1 LPLLWNAP
9 DLADEVNTPVADIE
23 QEAARLLQAGADVPV
38 RLLGGLAIAVAT
50 PGHRLLPRPYKDID
64 LMAPAGAKRPL
75 LKLFAD
81 LGYDSDERRNELQ
94 GHRRLLFWD
103 TANQRQV
110 DVFVGTFEMCHKLP
124 LAERLTLAPDTL
136 PLADLLL
143 TKLQVFALNDKDRR
157 DILTL
162 LYHHPLVSSDGE
174 PGINTE
180 HIARL
185 CAADWGLW
193 RTATLNL
200 ERARDG
206 LGGYGLAS
214 DQEAVLTTRIDELRE
229 RIDAAPKSTR
239 WKLRARVGERVQWY
253 EEPEEVH

>member
-1 LPLLWNAP
+1 
-9 DLADEVNTPVADIE
+9 
-23 QEAARLLQAGADVPV
+23 
-38 RLLGGLAIAVAT
+38 
-50 PGHRLLPRPYKDID
+50 
-64 LMAPAGAKRPL
+64 MAPAGAKRPL
-75 LKLFAD
+75 LKLFAE
-81 LGYDSDERRNELQ
+81 LGYDGDERRNELQ

-162 LYHHPLVSSDGE
+162 LYHHPLVGSDDE
-174 PGINTE
+174 PGVNAQ
-180 HIARL
+180 HVAKL
-185 CAADWGLW
+185 CAGDWGLW
-193 RTATLNL
+193 KTVTLNL
-200 ERARDG
+200 DRAREG
-206 LGGYGLAS
+206 LGEYGLTEG
-214 DQEAVLTTRIDELRE
+214 QTRVLIGRLDGLRE
-229 RIDAAPKSTR
+229 RIDAAPKSAR

>member
-1 LPLLWNAP
+1 
-9 DLADEVNTPVADIE
+9 LAATPVADIE
-23 QEAARLLQAGADVPV
+23 QEAARLLQAGADVPL
-38 RLLGGLAIAVAT
+38 RLLGGLAIALAT
-50 PGHRLLPRPYKDID
+50 PGHRLLPRTYKDID

-75 LKLFAD
+75 LTLFKD
-81 LGYDSDERRNELQ
+81 LGYDGDERRNELQ

-103 TANQRQV
+103 AANQRQV

-143 TKLQVFALNDKDRR
+143 TKLQVFALNDKDQR

-162 LYHHPLVSSDGE
+162 LYHHPLVASDDE
-174 PGINTE
+174 PGINAP
-180 HIARL
+180 HLARL

-193 RTATLNL
+193 KTATLNL
-200 ERARDG
+200 DRAREG
-206 LGGYGLAS
+206 LGAYGLTDA
-214 DQEAVLTTRIDELRE
+214 QAKTLTERLEALRLA
-229 RIDAAPKSTR
+229 IDAAPKTTR

>member
-1 LPLLWNAP
+1 MAP
-9 DLADEVNTPVADIE
+9 TPVADIE

-38 RLLGGLAIAVAT
+38 RLLGGLAIALAT
-50 PGHRLLPRPYKDID
+50 PGRRLLPRAYKDID

-75 LKLFAD
+75 LKLFAE
-81 LGYDSDERRNELQ
+81 LGYDGDERRNELQ

-103 TANQRQV
+103 AANQRQV

-162 LYHHPLVSSDGE
+162 LYHHPLVGSDAE
-174 PGINTE
+174 PGVNVQ
-180 HIARL
+180 HVAKL

-200 ERARDG
+200 DRAREG
-206 LGGYGLAS
+206 VGGYELAPEQAQTLKEQL
-214 DQEAVLTTRIDELRE
+214 DAVRAA
-229 RIDAAPKSTR
+229 IDAAPKTAR